1 MFCPVQLIQRSKMSK
16 CPCQSGKEYD
26 ACCGPIISGSQAAL
40 TAEALMRSR
49 YSAFA
54 KGEVDY
60 LGRSLHPDQ
69 RADYDPGATQRWA
82 NHSEWV
88 NLQILNISGGG
99 TDDDEGTVEF
109 IATYRQKGNTLS
121 HHEVGQFNRLNGIWY
136 YTDGKI
142 VTPGTVRH
150 ESPKVGRNDPC
161 PCGSG
166 KKYKKCCG

>member
-1 MFCPVQLIQRSKMSK
+1 MSP

-26 ACCGPIISGSQAAL
+26 ACCGPIIRGERAAP

-54 KGEVDY
+54 KDEIDY
-60 LGRSLHPDQ
+60 LEQSLHPDQ
-69 RADYDPGATQRWA
+69 RTDYDPASTRHWA
-82 NHSEWV
+82 EHSEWLKLEIV
-88 NLQILNISGGG
+88 DVSDGGEN
-99 TDDDEGTVEF
+99 DDEGTVEF
-109 IATYRQKGNTLS
+109 IATYRQKGNTLA
-121 HHEVGQFNRLNGIWY
+121 HHEIGRFNRIKGVWY

-150 ESPKVGRNDPC
+150 EAPKVGRNDPC

>member
-1 MFCPVQLIQRSKMSK
+1 MSQ

-26 ACCGPIISGSQAAL
+26 ACCGPIIRGDRAAP

-54 KGEVDY
+54 KDEIDY
-60 LGRSLHPDQ
+60 LEKSLHPDQ
-69 RADYDPGATQRWA
+69 RADYDPASTRHWA
-82 NHSEWV
+82 EHSEWLKLEIV
-88 NLQILNISGGG
+88 EVSGGG
-99 TDDDEGTVEF
+99 ENDDEGTVEF
-109 IATYRQKGNTLS
+109 IATYRQKGNTLA
-121 HHEVGQFNRLNGIWY
+121 HHEIGRFNRIKGVWY

-150 ESPKVGRNDPC
+150 EAPKVGRNDPC